1 MPTTCFA
8 LVVIPYNSLQLLD
21 RDDRAA
27 SLRGA
32 ATALASGGMLGV
44 ECTDFQADVVTD
56 SVEEEEL
63 ASHDGVVLYGSV
75 HHDLAAHRAEYRR
88 RFVVGDT
95 TFLDQT
101 AIWSVSE
108 SELVEQLDQAGFA
121 VDSVERDGA
130 IVRCLATLR
139 P

>member
-1 MPTTCFA
+1 MPHSRVRCFGGH
-8 LVVIPYNSLQLLD
+8 VIYFSGDAINCWFEC
-21 RDDRAA
+21 DDGLHVTACAMQRA
-27 SLRGA
+27 
-32 ATALASGGMLGV
+32 MDHLG
-44 ECTDFQADVVTD
+44 EVVTP
-56 SVEEEEL
+56 
-63 ASHDGVVLYGSV
+63 AGSRV
-75 HHDLAAHRAEYRR
+75 RLTMKVAIAVGSAR